1 MNMDEL
7 RAFKGI
13 WIPAEIWLDDK
24 LTVMEKVLYAEID
37 SFCSRGRECFA
48 NNAHFAKMLQVSERQ
63 IQRLLV
69 SLEEKGVISRRI
81 IYKEGT
87 KEVDKRYLKA
97 IPPEP
102 FDTTPPDINVT
113 TPGDTHVT
121 TPGDTHVT
129 TPPDNIVTPPPD
141 NIVTYTNTYITNT
154 NTNSSVDMSSGEKLN
169 PAEEKAKSEFES
181 KFHALTKLDELET
194 IKAYVGDYGVKSV
207 LRAIDAASKS
217 KVEPW
222 DRARLSPKYLL
233 PILQREDEKASSPSK
248 ENAVPAVSAPD
259 MSWIPHYAT
268 DEENRE
274 LGRRLREQFGG
285 PRKGMVV

>member
-13 WIPAEIWLDDK
+13 WIPAEIWLDEN

-63 IQRLLV
+63 IRRLLM
-69 SLEEKGVISRRI
+69 SLEEKGAISRRI

-87 KEVDKRYLKA
+87 KEVDRRYLKA

-113 TPGDTHVT
+113 TPGDTHV
-121 TPGDTHVT
+121 P
-129 TPPDNIVTPPPD
+129 TPPDNNVPTPPD
-141 NIVTYTNTYITNT
+141 NNVRYTNTYITNT
-154 NTNSSVDMSSGEKLN
+154 NTNSSVDMSSREKLN
-169 PAEEKAKSEFES
+169 PAEEKAKLEFES

-217 KVEPW
+217 KVESW

-248 ENAVPAVSAPD
+248 ENAVPTVSAPD

-274 LGRRLREQFGG
+274 LGRRLREKFGG
-285 PRKGMVV
+285 PCKGMAV

>member
-1 MNMDEL
+1 MNMDEQM

-13 WIPAEIWLDDK
+13 WIPAEIWLDEK

-63 IQRLLV
+63 IRRLLM
-69 SLEEKGVISRRI
+69 SLEEKGAISRRI

-87 KEVDKRYLKA
+87 KEVDKRYLKV

-113 TPGDTHVT
+113 PPDNNVPTPPDIHV
-121 TPGDTHVT
+121 P
-129 TPPDNIVTPPPD
+129 TPPDNNVPTPPD
-141 NIVTYTNTYITNT
+141 NNVRYTNTYITNT
-154 NTNSSVDMSSGEKLN
+154 NTNSSVDMSSGEKLTT
-169 PAEEKAKSEFES
+169 AEEKAKSEFES

-222 DRARLSPKYLL
+222 DRTRLSPKYLL

-248 ENAVPAVSAPD
+248 ENAVPAVSVPD

-274 LGRRLREQFGG
+274 LGRRLREKFGG

>member
-1 MNMDEL
+1 MEEQQ
-7 RAFKGI
+7 RAFRGV

-37 SFCSRGRECFA
+37 SFCSKGRECFA

-81 IYKEGT
+81 IFKEGT
-87 KEVDKRYLKA
+87 REVEKRYLKA

-121 TPGDTHVT
+121 TP
-129 TPPDNIVTPPPD
+129 PDNIVTPPPD
-141 NIVTYTNTYITNT
+141 KNVTYTNTYITNT
-154 NTNSSVDMSSGEKLN
+154 NTNSSGDMTSQEKLN
-169 PAEEKAKSEFES
+169 PAEEKAKLEFES
-181 KFHALTKLDELET
+181 KFHALTKLEDLET
-194 IKAYVGDYGVKSV
+194 IKAYVGEYGVKSV

-217 KVEPW
+217 KVESW
-222 DRARLSPKYLL
+222 DRTRLSPKYLL
-233 PILQREDEKASSPSK
+233 PILQREDEKAAAPSR
-248 ENAVPAVSAPD
+248 ESVVPTVSKPD
-259 MSWIPHYAT
+259 LSWIPRYAT

-274 LGRRLREQFGG
+274 LGRILREKYRN
-285 PRKGMVV
+285 PANKGKVV